1 MHWTPGSREL
11 QAFRVA
17 FRFVPYPKS
26 SPFYLP
32 VSESV
37 LLGLPLIAEAPVI
50 DLSEN
55 AGFPGFPIV
64 EKPSCVSEAPV
75 AAAVT

>member
-1 MHWTPGSREL
+1 MHWTPGPREL
-11 QAFRVA
+11 QAFRVL

-26 SPFYLP
+26 SPKYLSVP
-32 VSESV
+32 ESV
-37 LLGLPLIAEAPVI
+37 SLGSPLIAETPVI

-55 AGFPGFPIV
+55 TGFPGFPIV

>member
-1 MHWTPGSREL
+1 MHWTPGPREL
-11 QAFRVA
+11 QAFHAVP
-17 FRFVPYPKS
+17 RFVPYPKRFPKCLS
-26 SPFYLP
+26 A
-32 VSESV
+32 SESV
-37 LLGLPLIAEAPVI
+37 PVSSPLLAESPVI

-55 AGFPGFPIV
+55 TGFPGFPIV